1 MHNLAWHFMP
11 RMLDADC
18 WFLFRW
24 MDFPALLTNLVRLL
38 ESQRFGNIGG
48 VFKAVF
54 GVLALEKRDVD
65 YTFMAKFVAQGQR
78 HS

>member
-11 RMLDADC
+11 RMLD
-18 WFLFRW
+18 
-24 MDFPALLTNLVRLL
+24 ALLTNLVRLL

-65 YTFMAKFVAQGQR
+65 YTFMAKFVAALMVI
-78 HS
+78 